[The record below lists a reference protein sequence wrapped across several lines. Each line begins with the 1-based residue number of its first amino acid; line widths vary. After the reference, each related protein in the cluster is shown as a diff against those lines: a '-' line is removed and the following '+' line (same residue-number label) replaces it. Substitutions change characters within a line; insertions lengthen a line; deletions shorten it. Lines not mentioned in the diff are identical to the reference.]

1 MYKKGE
7 SGNPTGRPKG
17 AKDRAQADIKQSY
30 QSLVEGNLSNIETWL
45 KKVAA
50 KDPGRAIELMLRLS
64 EFIVP
69 KQKAVEFKVPEETV
83 RQVIKW
89 GNKTIEV

>member
-7 SGNPTGRPKG
+7 SGNPDGRPKG
-17 AKDRAQADIKQSY
+17 AKDKAQADIKQSY
-30 QSLVEGNLSNIETWL
+30 QSFVEGNLSNIETWL

-69 KQKAVEFKVPEETV
+69 KQKAVEFKASEDTIK
-83 RQVIKW
+83 QVIKW
-89 GNKTIEV
+89 GNKMIEV